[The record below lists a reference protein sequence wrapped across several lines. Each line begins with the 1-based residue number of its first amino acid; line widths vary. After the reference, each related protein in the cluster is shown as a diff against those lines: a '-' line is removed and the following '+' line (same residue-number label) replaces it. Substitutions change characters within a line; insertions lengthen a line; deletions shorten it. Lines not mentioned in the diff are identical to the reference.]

1 MKKFLFYAFSLLWAS
16 PLCAQQLEPIKYGD
30 MNHWV
35 VRHIKESAVI
45 GGKTQTLC
53 EVGPDKTI
61 DENKPYTN
69 LGGSPW
75 GTSNVMAK
83 VSGIVKTNTSVYREK
98 RGDGYCAKLLTHLEG
113 VKVLGIVN
121 IRVLAA
127 GSLFL
132 GDMKEPITG
141 TKDGPK
147 AMNGGIAFH
156 KRPKALVFDYRVQ
169 TPGDKTRVKQ
179 TGFSKKQIVEGQDY
193 AIAVLA
199 LQQRTEDSR
208 GNITAKRIGT
218 VAVRWGKSTNGWVNG
233 ASYEIIYGD
242 ARTHK
247 GYDAELMGLNNSSYA
262 RNSKGESV
270 PVNEIGW
277 GKGNET
283 PTHLCLQFASSH
295 GGAYIGTVGN
305 TLWVDNVK
313 LAY

>member
-1 MKKFLFYAFSLLWAS
+1 MKKFLSFSISLLLGL
-16 PLCAQQLEPIKYGD
+16 PLFAQHVETIKYGD

-35 VRHIKESAVI
+35 VRHIKESAMI

-53 EVGPDKTI
+53 EVGPDKVI
-61 DENKPYTN
+61 NENKAYTN

-98 RGDGYCAKLLTHLEG
+98 RGDGYCAKLLTHVEG

-121 IRVLAA
+121 IHVLAA

-132 GDMKEPITG
+132 GDMKEPITS

-147 AMNGGIAFH
+147 AMNSGIAFT
-156 KRPKALVFDYRVQ
+156 KRPKALMFDYCVK
-169 TPGDKTRVKQ
+169 TTGEKTRVKQ
-179 TGFSKKQIVEGQDY
+179 TGFSKKKIVEGQDY
-193 AIAVLA
+193 AIAVLT
-199 LQQRTEDSR
+199 LQKRTEDKD

-247 GYDAELMGLNNSSYA
+247 GYDAELMGLSSTSYA

-270 PVNEIGW
+270 PIKEIGW
-277 GKGNET
+277 GKGDET